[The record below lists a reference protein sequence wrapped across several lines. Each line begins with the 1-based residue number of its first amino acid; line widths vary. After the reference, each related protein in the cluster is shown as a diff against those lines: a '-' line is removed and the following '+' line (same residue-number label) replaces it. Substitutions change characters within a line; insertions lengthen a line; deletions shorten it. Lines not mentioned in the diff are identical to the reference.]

1 MGLDHQRGSVTTALW
16 GEKDWG
22 SGDGSM
28 RPETKADAAYRELR
42 RRIVDGSLEPG
53 SRLDQ
58 EMLAAALGVSTTPL
72 REALRRLE
80 AERLV
85 QRAAHRQVVIAPL
98 SARELHELYQI
109 RLHLDSLSMQMAA
122 GRADAVVLADA
133 ERHLVTPA
141 PDQPHHS
148 LELNRAFHRALYS
161 ASGNEALIDILD
173 WLWDRTD
180 RYRILVAADPSDAE
194 VTAGEHRELLSLVAA
209 GKAAEAGELMR
220 RHLQRS
226 LDHIARLIDDDGHP
240 YDGHA

>member
-1 MGLDHQRGSVTTALW
+1 MEPGSR
-16 GEKDWG
+16 
-22 SGDGSM
+22 DGSL

-58 EMLAAALGVSTTPL
+58 EMLAGALGVSTTPL

-98 SARELHELYQI
+98 SPRELRELYEI
-109 RLHLDSLSMQMAA
+109 RLHLDSLSVQMAA
-122 GRADAVVLADA
+122 DGADPALVAEA
-133 ERHLVTPA
+133 ERHLAPPA
-141 PDQPHHS
+141 PDRPHHS
-148 LELNRAFHRALYS
+148 LELNRAFHRTLYA
-161 ASGNEALIDILD
+161 ASGNAALTDILD

-180 RYRILVAADPSDAE
+180 RYRILLTADPTDAE
-194 VTAGEHRELLSLVAA
+194 VTAGEHRELLTLVAA
-209 GKAAEAGELMR
+209 GKATEAGELMR

-226 LDHIARLIDDDGHP
+226 LDRIGRLVADDAHPSPGHS
-240 YDGHA
+240 

>member
-22 SGDGSM
+22 GGDGSM

-85 QRAAHRQVVIAPL
+85 QRAAHRQVVSEVERL
-98 SARELHELYQI
+98 TQLARGRPGVVGI
-109 RLHLDSLSMQMAA
+109 FRQMFVPFVTTFPPTA
-122 GRADAVVLADA
+122 RAMKN
-133 ERHLVTPA
+133 LVT
-141 PDQPHHS
+141 
-148 LELNRAFHRALYS
+148 
-161 ASGNEALIDILD
+161 G
-173 WLWDRTD
+173 
-180 RYRILVAADPSDAE
+180 
-194 VTAGEHRELLSLVAA
+194 
-209 GKAAEAGELMR
+209 
-220 RHLQRS
+220 
-226 LDHIARLIDDDGHP
+226 LDHDVNVA
-240 YDGHA
+240 

>member
-1 MGLDHQRGSVTTALW
+1 MTTAFW
-16 GEKDWG
+16 GEMEPG
-22 SGDGSM
+22 GGDGSL

-42 RRIVDGSLEPG
+42 RRIVDASLEPG

-98 SARELHELYQI
+98 SPQELHELYEV
-109 RLHLDSLSMQMAA
+109 RLHLDSLSVRMAA
-122 GRADAVVLADA
+122 RAADPGLAVEA
-133 ERHLVTPA
+133 ERYLA
-141 PDQPHHS
+141 LPDPEHPHHG
-148 LELNRAFHRALYS
+148 LELNRAFHRTLYS
-161 ASGNEALIDILD
+161 SSGNTVLTEILD

-180 RYRILVAADPSDAE
+180 RYRILLTADPSDAG
-194 VTAGEHRELLSLVAA
+194 VAADEHRELLSLVTA
-209 GKAAEAGELMR
+209 GRASEAGALMR

-226 LDHIARLIDDDGHP
+226 VDRIARLVADEARSSPGHT
-240 YDGHA
+240 

>member
-1 MGLDHQRGSVTTALW
+1 VTALW
-16 GEKDWG
+16 GDVEPG
-22 SGDGSM
+22 GADGSL

-42 RRIVDGSLEPG
+42 RRIVDASLKPG

-98 SARELHELYQI
+98 SIRELHELYQI
-109 RLHLDSLSMQMAA
+109 RLHLDSLSVRMAA
-122 GRADAVVLADA
+122 KEANPGLVAEAEKHLAS
-133 ERHLVTPA
+133 
-141 PDQPHHS
+141 PDPDHPHHG
-148 LELNRAFHRALYS
+148 LELNRAFHRTIYS
-161 ASGNEALIDILD
+161 ASGNDVLTEILD

-180 RYRILVAADPSDAE
+180 RYRILLTGDPADAE
-194 VTAGEHRELLSLVAA
+194 VAAGEHRELLSLLASGKAQAA
-209 GKAAEAGELMR
+209 GDLME

-226 LDHIARLIDDDGHP
+226 VDRIARLVPEDVH
-240 YDGHA
+240 